1 MMSEKGHKRKFAE
14 KIPAGAEGCVIM
26 TGNVSFLDEPLVMF
40 IRLAEPT
47 KLVGVTEVSID
58 SRFLIVA
65 LGSESYVD
73 EFHQIGRVFG
83 NIMADPVVK
92 NTCYKASEKQQIL
105 EAFHEFSFSSVA
117 MSPNQ
122 WDPRIRLQPPV
133 VLDQGMDRLYSQE
146 FRGHSQGVGYGDGGL
161 KPSSH
166 EVDDALKRTGRL
178 FGGFL
183 NDIKRK
189 KPFYLSDFRDA
200 LNTQCLATVMFLYFA
215 VITPI
220 VTFGGLL
227 ADATNNNLA
236 AIESM
241 VGGMMAGC
249 LYHLF
254 SGQPLTI
261 IGSTGPIL
269 VFETI
274 MYQIASDLGLYYLE
288 LRVWVGIFTGILSIL
303 IVAFDLS
310 YLVMYITRYTEESFS
325 TLISLIFIT
334 DGFKKLWHIIDD
346 YPVNTDWKQANVFSY
361 SCECSA
367 PQYVQS
373 DWSHSQ
379 MEESDWIRNA
389 SGRFIGHGDKSK
401 PEITWMENQVQY
413 HCIFGNEYKL
423 LNVSS
428 LNYRNQSNKAECFD
442 VCGVLS
448 GPACTDSKV
457 YVPDVFLFSL
467 FLAFGTLFL
476 R

>member
-1 MMSEKGHKRKFAE
+1 
-14 KIPAGAEGCVIM
+14 
-26 TGNVSFLDEPLVMF
+26 
-40 IRLAEPT
+40 
-47 KLVGVTEVSID
+47 
-58 SRFLIVA
+58 
-65 LGSESYVD
+65 
-73 EFHQIGRVFG
+73 
-83 NIMADPVVK
+83 
-92 NTCYKASEKQQIL
+92 
-105 EAFHEFSFSSVA
+105 
-117 MSPNQ
+117 
-122 WDPRIRLQPPV
+122 
-133 VLDQGMDRLYSQE
+133 
-146 FRGHSQGVGYGDGGL
+146 
-161 KPSSH
+161 
-166 EVDDALKRTGRL
+166 
-178 FGGFL
+178 
-183 NDIKRK
+183 
-189 KPFYLSDFRDA
+189 
-200 LNTQCLATVMFLYFA
+200 MFLYFA

-274 MYQIASDLGLYYLE
+274 MYQIATDLGLYYLE

-346 YPVNTDWKQANVFSY
+346 YPVNTKWKQENVFSY

-373 DWSHSQ
+373 DWPNSQ

-389 SGRFIGHGDKSK
+389 SSRSIGHGDKSK
-401 PEITWMENQVQY
+401 PEITWMDNQVQY
-413 HCIFGNEYKL
+413 HCIYGNQYKL

-428 LNYRNQSNKAECFD
+428 INYGNQSNKAECFD

-448 GPACTDSKV
+448 GPACTDSKI